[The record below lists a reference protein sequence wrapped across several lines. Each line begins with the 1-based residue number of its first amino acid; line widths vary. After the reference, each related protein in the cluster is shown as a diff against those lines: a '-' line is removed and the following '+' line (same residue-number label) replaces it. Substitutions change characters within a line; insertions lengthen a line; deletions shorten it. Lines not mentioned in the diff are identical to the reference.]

1 MLVLND
7 DEIRINRTDM
17 INMLAEIYDLDI
29 PWDDKCKV
37 VDVIRKHLDQE
48 GEK

>member
-29 PWDDKCKV
+29 PWDNKCKV

>member
-7 DEIRINRTDM
+7 DEIRINRTEM
-17 INMLAEIYDLDI
+17 INILAEIYDLDI
-29 PWDDKCKV
+29 PWDNKCKV